1 MLVNCHVNVSYI
13 NSNIKTIGKYGEVA
27 IILFYLNGEILKF
40 ILKFLVHVSYSEF
53 KIHCL

>member
-27 IILFYLNGEILKF
+27 IILCIL
-40 ILKFLVHVSYSEF
+40 LKW
-53 KIHCL
+53 